1 MRPRKR
7 ELMIYGILFLFIC
20 FFIVAPVRAEE
31 ALDSDN
37 DGYNDAQEITNGY
50 SPFNSEKIKL
60 EKSDV
65 DKDGLSDYFEL
76 KFKTDPLNPDS
87 DSDGRQDGL
96 EIDWVYDPL
105 SSSTK
110 KLTQKIEIDLKAQK
124 LKYYVAGN
132 LWKEF
137 PVSTG
142 KLAMPTPKGKFKIV
156 NKVPKAWSK
165 AYRLWMPFWLGLGSG
180 QFGIHELPV
189 WPSGYREGANH
200 LGKPVSH
207 GCIRLGIGPAQY
219 IYDRVATGFEVII
232 K

>member
-1 MRPRKR
+1 MRLKR
-7 ELMIYGILFLFIC
+7 QGVIIYGFLFLLIC
-20 FFIVAPVRAEE
+20 FFVAVSAKAEE
-31 ALDSDN
+31 PLDSDS
-37 DGYNDAQEITNGY
+37 DGYNDTQEINNGY
-50 SPFNSEKIKL
+50 SPFNPDKVKL

-87 DSDGRQDGL
+87 DGDGRQDGL
-96 EIDWVYDPL
+96 EVDWAYNPL

-110 KLTQKIEIDLKAQK
+110 KLAQKIEIDLKTQK

-142 KLAMPTPKGKFKIV
+142 KPAMPTPKGKFKIV

-219 IYDRVATGFEVII
+219 IYDRVATGLEVTI